1 VAAVSTVVS
10 GIIGTMAAIYYVL
23 HSGRAKETVR
33 IAMLAPLLLPEVL
46 TAIALLFFVYAI
58 GLGTQNMVGMIVGHV
73 LITLPFV
80 FINVSASL
88 ESFDPSWDMA
98 ARSLGADRF
107 TRFRRIMLPMIK
119 SGVIGGC
126 LFAFIISFDVFTIS
140 FLLKGI
146 GTSTLPIQLF
156 DYLRTNFTP
165 EAAAVSTVSIV
176 LTLAVVIVA
185 RVSSRAA
192 AMGGCLRP
200 DDGPSSSSNS
210 AARRPRAVLA
220 ALLQRLCHHLAHAFE
235 MLAHQH
241 RGALAVAQ
249 ADGVHD
255 AGMGVGRAAPLAQPE
270 GQHVGHRDEALDHR
284 VHH

>member
-1 VAAVSTVVS
+1 MRRPVLTLYCLLVYAFLLAPILVVVGASFNAGNFLTFPPQGLSFRWYVVFFNNEVFMRAIRTSLWVAAVSTVVS

-185 RVSSRAA
+185 EKVL
-192 AMGGCLRP
+192 GLRI
-200 DDGPSSSSNS
+200 
-210 AARRPRAVLA
+210 
-220 ALLQRLCHHLAHAFE
+220 
-235 MLAHQH
+235 H
-241 RGALAVAQ
+241 RF
-249 ADGVHD
+249 
-255 AGMGVGRAAPLAQPE
+255 
-270 GQHVGHRDEALDHR
+270 
-284 VHH
+284 